1 MPGVPWASQTKPQTI
16 VDAVAVTQTI
26 KTSTAVKVDGYREAV
41 VLIDYDA
48 NAAGDVLA
56 LLPVG
61 SVEDGSTKNTA
72 PADGDDKWF
81 IPTVNDGSVTAAVP
95 SGITNTTG
103 ADFTLV
109 PEFGTV
115 AVYPAVVKLAAADNA
130 TDEYRVAVQ
139 LDITWMRWF
148 QLRFYN
154 DAASGGTLTAKLVL
168 RV

>member
-1 MPGVPWASQTKPQTI
+1 MRAIPWASQTPAQTI
-16 VDAVAVTQTI
+16 VDAAAVTQTV
-26 KTSTAVKVDGYREAV
+26 KTSTAVDVSGYREAV
-41 VLIDYDA
+41 VLVDYDA

-56 LLPVG
+56 LIPIG
-61 SVEDGSTKNTA
+61 SVQETL
-72 PADGDDKWF
+72 PADGDDAWF
-81 IPTVNDGSVTAAVP
+81 IPAINDGSVTAAVP

-115 AVYPAVVKLAAADNA
+115 SVYPAAIKLAAADNA
-130 TDEYRVAVQ
+130 TDEYRLAIQ
-139 LDITWMRWF
+139 LDVTWMRWF

-154 DAASGGTLTAKLVL
+154 DAASGGTLTAALTL